1 MLNISS
7 PIIFIIDPEKAH
19 QHILRNCF
27 MALGYKKIFTFSSPE
42 ECVKCSKKA
51 DVIITEQQFD
61 NCKIDGT
68 DFMWAYRC
76 QYPAAHFFFYTK
88 DTSVESAGK
97 ALQQGAVDYFHKGL
111 KGLEVL
117 VTSVENFILSRKR
130 KIQSLTDNLIAV

>member
-27 MALGYKKIFTFSSPE
+27 MALGYKKIYTFSSPE
-42 ECVKCSKKA
+42 ECVTCTKKA

-61 NCKIDGT
+61 DTHISGI

-76 QYPAAHFFFYTK
+76 QYPASNFFFYTK
-88 DTSVESAGK
+88 DTSRESAGK
-97 ALQQGAVDYFHKGL
+97 ALQHGAIDYFQKGL

-117 VTSVENFILSRKR
+117 VTSVENYISSRKR
-130 KIQSLTDNLIAV
+130 KIQSFTDNLIAV